1 MEITTIQQFLEYG
14 TPGVLLL
21 LIHINLYLVIT
32 VNNLKATMIDMKSKI
47 VWRDTH
53 EQIEKADALRFQEVE
68 RRIERLEDNK

>member
-21 LIHINLYLVIT
+21 LILTNLYLVIT
-32 VNNLKATMIDMKSKI
+32 VNNLKIMVIEMKSKI
-47 VWRDTH
+47 VFRDTH
-53 EQIEKADALRFQEVE
+53 EQIEKKDSQRFQEVE

>member
-21 LIHINLYLVIT
+21 LILINLYLVIT